1 VGNGEFRFGSLSRLT
16 KTCASAVVD
25 AAAVISGGPSAV
37 NSGATAPKHSPT
49 VGLPAGNSEIR
60 SSSGVVLGIDY
71 GTVRI
76 GIARSNVER
85 TLALGLTVIDNN
97 SKALDELTKIIA
109 DYRVTHLFFGD
120 PLHLN
125 AQTSAS
131 AQRARQ
137 FAEQL
142 FQRSQIN
149 YSFVDERLSSVEAQK
164 NLQRI
169 HGQSRFDKSEL
180 DIESARII
188 LLRALKL

>member
-1 VGNGEFRFGSLSRLT
+1 V
-16 KTCASAVVD
+16 A
-25 AAAVISGGPSAV
+25 
-37 NSGATAPKHSPT
+37 
-49 VGLPAGNSEIR
+49 
-60 SSSGVVLGIDY
+60 LGIDF

-85 TLALGLTVIDNN
+85 TLALGLTVIANN
-97 SKALDELTKIIA
+97 SQAIAELTKIIA
-109 DYRVTHLFFGD
+109 DYRVTHIFFGE

-142 FQRSQIN
+142 YQRTRIN

-164 NLQRI
+164 NLRRI
-169 HGQSRFDKSEL
+169 PHSARWPKSEL